1 MVYIYLKS
9 ISKICVI
16 VWCCNFANLTS
27 FLVLNSKGSLQ
38 EKLSFA
44 TWFMTRLLV
53 MEDIYDYMT
62 M

>member
-9 ISKICVI
+9 INKICVI
-16 VWCCNFANLTS
+16 VWCCSFANLAS
-27 FLVLNSKGSLQ
+27 FFVSNSKGSLQ

-44 TWFMTRLLV
+44 TWFMTTLLV
-53 MEDIYDYMT
+53 MENIYDYMT

>member
-16 VWCCNFANLTS
+16 VWCFSFANLAS
-27 FLVLNSKGSLQ
+27 FLVSNSKGSLQ

-44 TWFMTRLLV
+44 TLFMTRLLV
-53 MEDIYDYMT
+53 VEDTYDYMT